1 MKEGRRHALYSG
13 FYLAPH
19 FNTGKQTTRF
29 LVHHNR
35 PYMQN
40 MGFLMV
46 EHGED
51 ADA

>member
-1 MKEGRRHALYSG
+1 M
-13 FYLAPH
+13 
-19 FNTGKQTTRF
+19 
-29 LVHHNR
+29 VHHNR

-51 ADA
+51 ADT